1 MIVWHRSPLGRSHP
15 GRHNNRGLV
24 DQFPSLRSHTSS
36 PDHLSSDRIGQH
48 LHETLLR
55 SQNYGFS
62 VIVERVALG
71 SIVDTTTPGLPLR
84 KPNLG
89 HLRRREDH

>member
-36 PDHLSSDRIGQH
+36 PDHLSGDRMGQH
-48 LHETLLR
+48 LHEPLLR
-55 SQNYGFS
+55 SQNHGFS
-62 VIVERVALG
+62 VIVEGVALG
-71 SIVDTTTPGLPLR
+71 SIINTATLRLPLR
-84 KPNLG
+84 KTHLG